1 MACHAGRA
9 RVWRGC
15 REAMRSTC
23 SGSPAASSQARN
35 PRFATNGFSMKMA
48 ESRKIVLGSCI
59 VHLMKYKIDQGSS
72 PESLVNICYETLA
85 WVCGVY
91 TLTLTYIQILHG
103 VFILSL
109 NICKFI
115 MAFLKIFSSKF
126 WWHPACTLGL
136 TPTIC
141 E

>member
-1 MACHAGRA
+1 
-9 RVWRGC
+9 
-15 REAMRSTC
+15 MRSTY

-85 WVCGVY
+85 CVCGVV
-91 TLTLTYIQILHG
+91 TLTLTSHSDISRGLHLESLYLQIHHG
-103 VFILSL
+103 LLVNFQAEVLV
-109 NICKFI
+109 
-115 MAFLKIFSSKF
+115 APRV
-126 WWHPACTLGL
+126 HARHA
-136 TPTIC
+136 PTIC